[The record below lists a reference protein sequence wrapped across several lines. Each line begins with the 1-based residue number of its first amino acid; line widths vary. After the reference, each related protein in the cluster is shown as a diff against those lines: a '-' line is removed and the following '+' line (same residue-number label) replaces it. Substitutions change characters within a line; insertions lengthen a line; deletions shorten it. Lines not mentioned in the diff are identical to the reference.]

1 MEQVALIIK
10 RKAEAE
16 REFTPIELAFIAQAL
31 ILRECTADEIF
42 GSELWDAWLS
52 WPSSPKRSWRDR
64 LSRDVR

>member
-10 RKAEAE
+10 RQAEAE

-42 GSELWDAWLS
+42 GSELWMPGWLAFIAQA
-52 WPSSPKRSWRDR
+52 
-64 LSRDVR
+64 LMA

>member
-1 MEQVALIIK
+1 MKQVALIIK

-42 GSELWDAWLS
+42 GSELWDCLAELAFIAQA
-52 WPSSPKRSWRDR
+52 
-64 LSRDVR
+64 LMA